1 MATVD
6 VDLEN
11 IKPENSFFDI
21 ASASG
26 WAERGRSMK
35 WLEISAIVALITIA
49 VLTAYILTSQQP
61 ESEPLR
67 PYQAATLLILNLLP
81 AAAILVLIGRRVALA
96 RAQKADISSRQLI
109 HVRLVAIFSLIAAIP
124 TLFLVIFASFLFQ
137 TGVQFW
143 FSDSARDMLVNAG
156 ELATGYYRE
165 KLDDVGAETTTMAGD
180 LRFALGNLSAD
191 DPVFL
196 DGYVKQVLSRKLS
209 ESAIVSLQPDQTQ
222 RTIAVVSPDDSP
234 RDNWIDDDM
243 VKQLN
248 SGKGL
253 VVSVKKDG
261 IVAVTLLFE
270 SPEKTYL
277 FTKRTGD
284 VPSFQLGEKAQSVL
298 TDYRDM
304 VSRSQ
309 KLQFQF
315 NITLYVISLLI
326 IATAVWIAL
335 LVADRLIKPVN
346 SLVDTA
352 QKIADGDLSAR
363 VEEDT
368 DRDDEVALLSR
379 SFNAMTTRLETQTS
393 TLLSTNQQLD
403 DRRAFIE
410 AVLESVSAGV
420 INIDRENLI
429 TLANSTAEKLLSEK
443 NDTIVGQSLS
453 EISPRFVSLVGD
465 GQYRAVVQMNDG
477 PEPQTLAVKISK
489 RETGHVITF
498 EDISQQLADQRRAAW
513 SDVARRIAHEIKNP
527 LTPIQLAAERL
538 QRRFKPKF
546 VADGD
551 DADVFEQLTKTIVRQ
566 VNDLRNIAD
575 EFSSF
580 ARMPKPVFRKENL
593 TDIIAHSVF
602 LFEVANDDISF
613 DFEKPKRP
621 INIICDRR
629 QLGQAVTNLLKNATE
644 AVKDHFDKSDSD
656 NTGEISISLSTV
668 GENITVEVADNG
680 AGFPTDRD
688 RILEPYVTNRKSGSG
703 LGLAIVQKIVSEH
716 FGEIQLDD
724 APDGGALVRIILHP
738 KILNDQTENAPK
750 DDASTN
756 VDQEF

>member
-1 MATVD
+1 MATVGMQS
-6 VDLEN
+6 EN
-11 IKPENSFFDI
+11 LDAEDAQFGIS
-21 ASASG
+21 SG
-26 WAERGRSMK
+26 PAWSERSRSMK
-35 WLEISAIVALITIA
+35 WLELA
-49 VLTAYILTSQQP
+49 VLAALVIIASLTAFVLLNQQP

-67 PYQAATLLILNLLP
+67 PYQAAALLIVNLLP
-81 AAAILVLIGRRVALA
+81 AAAMLVLIGRRLALA
-96 RAQKADISSRQLI
+96 RARKADISSRQLI

-180 LRFALGNLSAD
+180 LRFALGGLSAD
-191 DPVFL
+191 DPAFL
-196 DGYVKQVLSRKLS
+196 DGYVKQVLGRKLS
-209 ESAIVSLQPDQTQ
+209 ESAIVTIRADETQQTV
-222 RTIAVVSPDDSP
+222 AVVSPDDSP
-234 RDNWIDDDM
+234 RKNWIDSDM
-243 VKQLN
+243 LNQLN
-248 SGKGL
+248 NGKGL

-261 IVAVTLLFE
+261 IVAVTVLFE
-270 SPEKTYL
+270 EPEKTYL

-309 KLQFQF
+309 QLQFQF
-315 NITLYVISLLI
+315 NIALYVISLLI
-326 IATAVWIAL
+326 IAIVVWVAL
-335 LVADRLIKPVN
+335 VVADRLIKPVN

-368 DRDDEVALLSR
+368 DRQDEVALLSR

-393 TLLSTNQQLD
+393 TLLNANQQLD

-420 INIDRENLI
+420 INIDRNRMI
-429 TLANSTAEKLLSEK
+429 TLANSTAGILLPEGET
-443 NDTIVGQSLS
+443 TIVGQPLS
-453 EISPRFVSLVGD
+453 DVSARFVALLED
-465 GQYRAVVQMNDG
+465 EQYRAVVQMGDG
-477 PEPQTLAVKISK
+477 PDPQTLAVKISE

-538 QRRFKPKF
+538 QRRFGKQLKN
-546 VADGD
+546 DND
-551 DADVFEQLTKTIVRQ
+551 DSDVFGQLTETIVRQ
-566 VNDLRNIAD
+566 VSDLRNIAD

-580 ARMPKPVFRKENL
+580 ARMPKPVFREESL
-593 TDIIAHSVF
+593 TDIVAHSVF
-602 LFEVANDDISF
+602 LFEVAHDDITF
-613 DFEKPKRP
+613 NFEKPKDA
-621 INIICDRR
+621 ITVICDRR
-629 QLGQAVTNLLKNATE
+629 QIGQAITNLLKNAAE
-644 AVKDHFDKSDSD
+644 AVKDHMEQDSSVK
-656 NTGEISISLSTV
+656 NGEVSISLNRANDTV
-668 GENITVEVADNG
+668 TIKFTDNG
-680 AGFPTDRD
+680 AGFPADRC
-688 RILEPYVTNRKSGSG
+688 RILEPYVTTRKSGSG
-703 LGLAIVQKIVSEH
+703 LGLAIVQKIVAEH
-716 FGEIQLDD
+716 FGEIELEDSEN
-724 APDGGALVRIILHP
+724 GGALVRIVLRPAVLSEQIG
-738 KILNDQTENAPK
+738 I
-750 DDASTN
+750 ASKEKTSS
-756 VDQEF
+756 DLDREK